1 MEMASFCGNCGSPL
15 NGAVNFCGVCGARA
29 TAAAPTPAPT
39 TFTPTPVAAPDAGFS
54 PVPEAFP
61 NTLIASP
68 NPTELTSVPA
78 EFPLAPVTP
87 SETGFTSVPAAW
99 IPPPVPRAAP
109 STPINAGYSP
119 VIGATEPASVPY
131 MQAPAAYVP
140 TQAPYTPVATAAA
153 PLNAY
158 PAAKQSNTLVK
169 LVVAFVL
176 FIFVVGALAIGGLW
190 YAARKIKAKAD
201 TVAAQLRST
210 EPSASNGFGGPLSH
224 DGESIK
230 GDPCRFLSKAEV
242 SRAVGLPIIRTEAHE
257 SGCSYIAKGDPAD
270 GTAKHLS
277 SMLGHMGADA
287 QTQKLAEKFAG
298 GLFAQQEVTDKSLS
312 AEAAKEEF
320 PVLVTSF
327 SVGHAV
333 AEMRANRGAFEHL
346 KGDGEASNAVS
357 TDLSGI
363 GDEAYV
369 AGGGI
374 LLLRKHNVLARMTY
388 INCPCNTDNI
398 KPLARNLAARL

>member
-1 MEMASFCGNCGSPL
+1 MANFCGSCGSPL
-15 NGAVNFCGVCGARA
+15 NGAVNFCGVCGTRV
-29 TAAAPTPAPT
+29 TAAAPAPATT
-39 TFTPTPVAAPDAGFS
+39 TFTPTPVAAPDSGFS

-61 NTLIASP
+61 STLNANP
-68 NPTELTSVPA
+68 NLTEFSSVPA
-78 EFPLAPVTP
+78 EFPLPSVTP
-87 SETGFTSVPAAW
+87 SDASFTSVPAAW
-99 IPPPVPRAAP
+99 IPPAVPPPAP
-109 STPINAGYSP
+109 STPINPGYSP
-119 VIGATEPASVPY
+119 VIGSTEPTSVPY
-131 MQAPAAYVP
+131 TQAPAAYVP
-140 TQAPYTPVATAAA
+140 SQASYAPVSA
-153 PLNAY
+153 PAPSLNAY
-158 PAAKQSNTLVK
+158 PAAKTSNTLVK
-169 LVVAFVL
+169 LVVALVL
-176 FIFVVGALAIGGLW
+176 FLFVVGALAIGGLW
-190 YAARKIKAKAD
+190 YAARKIKAKAE

-210 EPSASNGFGGPLSH
+210 EPSASNGFGGGPLSH

-242 SRAVGLPIIRTEAHE
+242 SQAVGLPVIRTEAQD

-298 GLFAQQEVTDKSLS
+298 GLFAQQQATDKSLS
-312 AEAAKEEF
+312 ADAAKGEF

-333 AEMRANRGAFEHL
+333 AEMRMNRGAFEHL
-346 KGDGEASNAVS
+346 KGDGEAGNAVS

>member
-1 MEMASFCGNCGSPL
+1 MANFCGKCGSPL
-15 NGAVNFCGVCGARA
+15 NGAVNFCGVCGTRVTA
-29 TAAAPTPAPT
+29 TAPAPT
-39 TFTPTPVAAPDAGFS
+39 TFTPTPVAAPDSGFS

-61 NTLIASP
+61 DTRTASP
-68 NPTELTSVPA
+68 SPAEFTSVPT
-78 EFPLAPVTP
+78 EFPPAHVTS
-87 SETGFTSVPAAW
+87 SEAGFTSVPAAW
-99 IPPPVPRAAP
+99 TPAAVPPA
-109 STPINAGYSP
+109 
-119 VIGATEPASVPY
+119 ATEPASVPY
-131 MQAPAAYVP
+131 THAPAAYVP
-140 TQAPYTPVATAAA
+140 SQASYTPVVPAAA

-158 PAAKQSNTLVK
+158 PAAKTSNTLAK

-176 FIFVVGALAIGGLW
+176 FILVLGGLAIGGLW
-190 YAARKIKAKAD
+190 YAARKIKAKAE

-224 DGESIK
+224 DGESIH
-230 GDPCRFLSKAEV
+230 GDPCRFLSRAEV
-242 SRAVGLPIIRTEAHE
+242 SRAVGLPILRTEAHE

-298 GLFAQQEVTDKSLS
+298 GLFAQQEATDKNLS

-333 AEMRANRGAFEHL
+333 AEMRANRSAFEHL
-346 KGDGEASNAVS
+346 KGDGDAGNAVS

-388 INCPCNTDNI
+388 INCPCKTDNI
-398 KPLARNLAARL
+398 KPLASNLAARL

>member
-1 MEMASFCGNCGSPL
+1 M
-15 NGAVNFCGVCGARA
+15 
-29 TAAAPTPAPT
+29 
-39 TFTPTPVAAPDAGFS
+39 
-54 PVPEAFP
+54 
-61 NTLIASP
+61 
-68 NPTELTSVPA
+68 
-78 EFPLAPVTP
+78 
-87 SETGFTSVPAAW
+87 
-99 IPPPVPRAAP
+99 
-109 STPINAGYSP
+109 
-119 VIGATEPASVPY
+119 
-131 MQAPAAYVP
+131 APA
-140 TQAPYTPVATAAA
+140 TA

-158 PAAKQSNTLVK
+158 PAAKTSNTLAK
-169 LVVAFVL
+169 LVVAFLL
-176 FIFVVGALAIGGLW
+176 FIFVLGALAIGGLW
-190 YAARKIKAKAD
+190 YAARKIKAKAE

-210 EPSASNGFGGPLSH
+210 EPSASNGFGGPLNH
-224 DGESIK
+224 DGESIM
-230 GDPCRFLSKAEV
+230 GDPCRFLSQAEV

-298 GLFAQQEVTDKSLS
+298 GLFAQQEATDKSLS

-346 KGDGEASNAVS
+346 KGDGDASNAVTS
-357 TDLSGI
+357 DLSGI

-374 LLLRKHNVLARMTY
+374 LLLRKHNVLARMSY

>member
-1 MEMASFCGNCGSPL
+1 MANFCGKCGSPL
-15 NGAVNFCGVCGARA
+15 NGAVNFCGVCGTRV
-29 TAAAPTPAPT
+29 TAAAAAPT
-39 TFTPTPVAAPDAGFS
+39 TFTATPVAAPDSGFS

-61 NTLIASP
+61 STPATSS
-68 NPTELTSVPA
+68 NPKEFTSVPT
-78 EFPLAPVTP
+78 EFPLVSVTP
-87 SETGFTSVPAAW
+87 SETGFATVPAAW
-99 IPPPVPRAAP
+99 IPPAVP
-109 STPINAGYSP
+109 STPINSGYSP
-119 VIGATEPASVPY
+119 VFGATEPASVPY
-131 MQAPAAYVP
+131 TQAPAAYVP
-140 TQAPYTPVATAAA
+140 PQASYTPVAPATA

-158 PAAKQSNTLVK
+158 PAAKTSNTLAK
-169 LVVAFVL
+169 LVVAFLL
-176 FIFVVGALAIGGLW
+176 FIFVLGALAIGGLW
-190 YAARKIKAKAD
+190 YAARKIKAKAE

-210 EPSASNGFGGPLSH
+210 EPSASNGFGGPLNH
-224 DGESIK
+224 DGESIM
-230 GDPCRFLSKAEV
+230 GDPCRFLSQAEV

-270 GTAKHLS
+270 GTAKRLS

-298 GLFAQQEVTDKSLS
+298 GLFAQQEATDKSLS

-346 KGDGEASNAVS
+346 KGDGDASNAVTS
-357 TDLSGI
+357 DLSGI

-374 LLLRKHNVLARMTY
+374 LLLRKHNVLARMSY